1 MACCLTAP
9 SHYPNQCWLTIICV
23 MWHLHERNF
32 IGYIPR
38 VMYTIHVLLQL
49 DFNRLNPHIIQG
61 GSSENC
67 ANYTSVPLKQLRV
80 YSWDVME
87 IQTTTEKGKP
97 SFDKICAQSSTS
109 TSREEDSGSSTK
121 GTFRTSWYILYS
133 TGYLS
138 LVNISYVFLAK
149 DTRNSYKWRI
159 LNDEAYWV
167 EVIHVYSHK
176 RPLVGWSCPFA
187 KFIRWACGL
196 VWITCGGGNECGRA
210 WADWGMTKP
219 ETVCCLTQTDI
230 NSHDSRKEWW
240 LGEGLWWLQCFSSG
254 VTTVLR
260 RAIDMVLLISD
271 YEATTLPTT
280 TAAATKTIIYHMHH
294 VWTCLQIIRTIIS
307 LYAISITPVLAWLF
321 V

>member
-1 MACCLTAP
+1 
-9 SHYPNQCWLTIICV
+9 
-23 MWHLHERNF
+23 
-32 IGYIPR
+32 
-38 VMYTIHVLLQL
+38 
-49 DFNRLNPHIIQG
+49 
-61 GSSENC
+61 
-67 ANYTSVPLKQLRV
+67 
-80 YSWDVME
+80 ME
-87 IQTTTEKGKP
+87 IQTTTEKVKP
-97 SFDKICAQSSTS
+97 SFDKIRAQSSTS

-149 DTRNSYKWRI
+149 DMRNSYKWRI

-176 RPLVGWSCPFA
+176 RHLVGWSCPFA
-187 KFIRWACGL
+187 EFIRWACGL

-219 ETVCCLTQTDI
+219 ETVCCLAQTDI

-260 RAIDMVLLISD
+260 KAIDIVDIRLRSYDPSHRHRHRHQNHYLPHAPCMDMFADNSNHYKLVCYIYYPSVGMAVCLKKIIQIVSYGIPEWPNRCYSSGISNAVGTGHDARQSILVLLSW
-271 YEATTLPTT
+271 Y
-280 TAAATKTIIYHMHH
+280 
-294 VWTCLQIIRTIIS
+294 S
-307 LYAISITPVLAWLF
+307 LL
-321 V
+321 